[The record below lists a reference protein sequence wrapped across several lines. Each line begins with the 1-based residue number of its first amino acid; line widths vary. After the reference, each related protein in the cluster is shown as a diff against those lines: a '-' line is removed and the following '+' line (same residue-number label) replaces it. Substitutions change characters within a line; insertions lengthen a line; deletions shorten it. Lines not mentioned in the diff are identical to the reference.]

1 MSIRIHIAV
10 KNKTSSKENCRKY
23 SKLVIMSTEAEF
35 LGAYERMKSSN
46 KRILACI
53 DEAIGHEE
61 HDRLAEAIDG
71 YEHCLQQIDET
82 FAISVGLPDNIDAVA
97 AEWKDACAIVQ
108 KLKSAKVEVRYR
120 LKVLR
125 AQNAPVDSAAIE
137 AKEEDGAAGGGAAR
151 EDDADA
157 GPSPKKK
164 SLLLENPVTHEGTSA
179 TNGTTISATAHF
191 RKILSD
197 LRHVIADTTGVGIL
211 FDTLFQ
217 SQAKLYK
224 IQPDGV
230 VVTMGETS
238 MSLVMCTT
246 PSDEQWK
253 HLNGISFVQ
262 CTIPTG
268 PSAHNN
274 TEQIQVPS
282 KESPQMIWLYALLP
296 AITICYRTSYG
307 AFILPDLEIDEAGH
321 AFGLMLIERDSA
333 VDGAEQAAAQ
343 PEEPEELSDLQQFF
357 LDLLE
362 AVLSGR
368 VELLQQPIVVPR
380 PPRDASEQV
389 SRHIVTAADF
399 IARNLVRGAEKT
411 GELMVKTTPYIISKM
426 KPAPPDARPVSSTV
440 QTSVTVARDVTH
452 AAVGVT
458 GWIAGKVGSASMAI
472 GRYLAPHVQS
482 AGSTLLQKGFGYDPN
497 EAHSKME
504 GAMTIAAG
512 AVEGF
517 STVYDGLET
526 SAKILGTNLSE
537 NSVKIIEH
545 KYGSSAGGV
554 AAGTFDTLGNAFN
567 VSQNVNYITPKGLA
581 KKMAKNTGKAVI
593 DDYKTKIRHAET
605 NFVPAGALYPDLRTL
620 KEK

>member
-1 MSIRIHIAV
+1 MNV
-10 KNKTSSKENCRKY
+10 NLEFNK
-23 SKLVIMSTEAEF
+23 LLIMSTEAEF
-35 LGAYERMKSSN
+35 LGAYERIKASN
-46 KRILACI
+46 KRIFTCI
-53 DEAIGHEE
+53 DAAIEHEE
-61 HDRLAEAIDG
+61 QERPLDAIAA
-71 YEHCLQQIDET
+71 YESCLQQIDET
-82 FAISVGLPDNIDAVA
+82 FAISVGLPDNVDAVA
-97 AEWKDACAIVQ
+97 VEWSDACTIVQ
-108 KLKSAKVEVRYR
+108 KLKGAKVEVSYR

-125 AQNAPVDSAAIE
+125 SQHASVDNTATE
-137 AKEEDGAAGGGAAR
+137 AKEEHVDSLPAGGAEINDEAV
-151 EDDADA
+151 D
-157 GPSPKKK
+157 GPTPKKK
-164 SLLLENPVTHEGTSA
+164 SLLLENPVVYKQD
-179 TNGTTISATAHF
+179 GTTSATAHY
-191 RKILSD
+191 RKVLTD
-197 LRHVIADTTGVGIL
+197 LRRVIADPSDVGIL
-211 FDTLFQ
+211 FDTLFT

-224 IQPDGV
+224 IQPEGV
-230 VVTMGETS
+230 VVTMGETF

-246 PSDEQWK
+246 PSDDQWK
-253 HLNGISFVQ
+253 HLNGISFIQ
-262 CTIPTG
+262 CTIPTDKSG
-268 PSAHNN
+268 SNNN
-274 TEQIQVPS
+274 TDHIQVPT

-296 AITICYRTSYG
+296 SITNCYRTNYG
-307 AFILPDLEIDEAGH
+307 AFILPDLEVDEPGH
-321 AFGLMLIERDSA
+321 AFGLMLIESDST

-362 AVLSGR
+362 AVLSGH
-368 VELLQQPIVVPR
+368 VELLQQPTVGPRVPC
-380 PPRDASEQV
+380 DTSEQV

-399 IARNLVRGAEKT
+399 IAHNLVRGAEKT

-426 KPAPPDARPVSSTV
+426 KPAPPDAPPVSSTV
-440 QTSVTVARDVTH
+440 QTSVAVARDVTH
-452 AAVGVT
+452 AAAGVT

-472 GRYLAPHVQS
+472 GRYLAPHVQN
-482 AGSTLLQKGFGYDPN
+482 AGSALLQKGFGYDTS
-497 EAHSKME
+497 EANSKME

-517 STVYDGLET
+517 STVYNGLET

-593 DDYKTKIRHAET
+593 DDYKTKLRHSDT
-605 NFVPAGALYPDLRTL
+605 HFVPAGTLYPDLRTL

>member
-1 MSIRIHIAV
+1 
-10 KNKTSSKENCRKY
+10 
-23 SKLVIMSTEAEF
+23 MSTEAEF
-35 LGAYERMKSSN
+35 LGAYERIKAFN
-46 KRILACI
+46 QRILACLEEGI
-53 DEAIGHEE
+53 AHEE
-61 HDRLAEAIDG
+61 HERPLEAIAA
-71 YEHCLQQIDET
+71 YENCLQQIEET
-82 FAISVGLPDNIDAVA
+82 FGLSVGLPDNVDAVA
-97 AEWKDACAIVQ
+97 AEWKEACTIVQ
-108 KLKSAKVEVRYR
+108 RLKSAKVEVNYR
-120 LKVLR
+120 LKVLKVK
-125 AQNAPVDSAAIE
+125 NSPVDTAAEE
-137 AKEEDGAAGGGAAR
+137 ANETVIVPEDT
-151 EDDADA
+151 DA
-157 GPSPKKK
+157 GPSPKKR
-164 SLLLENPVTHEGTSA
+164 SLLLENPVIHEGSSTDKNLKTSA
-179 TNGTTISATAHF
+179 TNNY
-191 RKILSD
+191 RKVLSD
-197 LRHVIADTTGVGIL
+197 LRRVMADPFSVGIL
-211 FDTLFQ
+211 FDTLFH

-246 PSDEQWK
+246 PSSDQWK

-262 CTIPTG
+262 CTIPTNQ
-268 PSAHNN
+268 SMDKNDKD
-274 TEQIQVPS
+274 QIHVPTN
-282 KESPQMIWLYALLP
+282 ESPQMIWLYVLLP
-296 AITICYRTSYG
+296 TITTCYRTNYG
-307 AFILPDLEIDEAGH
+307 AFILPDLEIDEPGH
-321 AFGLMLIERDSA
+321 AFGLMLIEEQST
-333 VDGAEQAAAQ
+333 VDGGAEQAAAQ

-368 VELLQQPIVVPR
+368 VELLQQPIVTPRVPR
-380 PPRDASEQV
+380 DTSEQV

-426 KPAPPDARPVSSTV
+426 NAAPPDAPPVSSTV

-452 AAVGVT
+452 AAAGVT

-472 GRYLAPHVQS
+472 GRYLAPHVQN
-482 AGSTLLQKGFGYDPN
+482 AGSTLLQKGLGYETS
-497 EAHSKME
+497 EANSKME

-517 STVYDGLET
+517 STIYNGLET

-537 NSVKIIEH
+537 NSVKIIQH
-545 KYGSSAGGV
+545 KYGTSAGGV

-567 VSQNVNYITPKGLA
+567 VSKNVNYITPKGLA

-593 DDYKTKIRHAET
+593 DDYKTKLRNTET
-605 NFVPAGALYPDLRTL
+605 HFVTAGALYPDLRTL

>member
-1 MSIRIHIAV
+1 MNINLDF
-10 KNKTSSKENCRKY
+10 NK
-23 SKLVIMSTEAEF
+23 LFIMSTEDEF
-35 LGAYERMKSSN
+35 LGAYERIKASN

-53 DEAIGHEE
+53 DESISHEE
-61 HDRLAEAIDG
+61 HKRPLEAIAG
-71 YEHCLQQIDET
+71 YENCLQKIDET
-82 FAISVGLPDNIDAVA
+82 FTISVGLPDNIDAVA
-97 AEWKDACAIVQ
+97 AEWSDACTIVQ
-108 KLKSAKVEVRYR
+108 KLKGAKVEVSYR

-125 AQNAPVDSAAIE
+125 AQHAPVDSAAVE
-137 AKEEDGAAGGGAAR
+137 AKEEDEESGAI
-151 EDDADA
+151 ADVRTGENNPNA

-164 SLLLENPVTHEGTSA
+164 SLLLENPVIHECASGP
-179 TNGTTISATAHF
+179 GTTASATAYYC
-191 RKILSD
+191 KVLAD
-197 LRHVIADTTGVGIL
+197 LRRVIADPVGMGIL
-211 FDTLFQ
+211 FDTLFH
-217 SQAKLYK
+217 SHAKLYK

-246 PSDEQWK
+246 PSDEQWR
-253 HLNGISFVQ
+253 HLNGISFIQ
-262 CTIPTG
+262 CTIQTVH
-268 PSAHNN
+268 SAANN
-274 TEQIQVPS
+274 DIEQIRVAT
-282 KESPQMIWLYALLP
+282 KETPQMVWLYALLP
-296 AITICYRTSYG
+296 TITTCYRTTYG
-307 AFILPDLEIDEAGH
+307 AFILPDLEIDEPGH
-321 AFGLMLIERDSA
+321 AFGLMLIEGDCA
-333 VDGAEQAAAQ
+333 VDGAEQAAVQ
-343 PEEPEELSDLQQFF
+343 PEEPEELSDLHQFF

-368 VELLQQPIVVPR
+368 IELLQQPIVGSR
-380 PPRDASEQV
+380 EPRDTSEQV

-411 GELMVKTTPYIISKM
+411 GELMVKSTPYIISKM
-426 KPAPPDARPVSSTV
+426 KPAPADAPPVSSTV

-452 AAVGVT
+452 AAAGVT
-458 GWIAGKVGSASMAI
+458 GWIAGKVGSASIAI
-472 GRYLAPHVQS
+472 GRYLAPHVQN
-482 AGSTLLQKGFGYDPN
+482 AGSTLLQKGFGYNTN
-497 EAHSKME
+497 EANSKME
-504 GAMTIAAG
+504 GALTIAAG

-517 STVYDGLET
+517 STVYNGLET

-593 DDYKTKIRHAET
+593 VDYKNKLRNAET